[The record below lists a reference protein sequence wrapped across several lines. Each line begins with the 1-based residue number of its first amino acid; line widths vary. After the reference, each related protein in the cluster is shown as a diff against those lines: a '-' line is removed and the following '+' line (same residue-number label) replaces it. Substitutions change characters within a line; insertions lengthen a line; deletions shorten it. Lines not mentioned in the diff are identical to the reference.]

1 MRMPGPPHQL
11 PPRQLVEECFAMV
24 STRWDDCFVTDPVES
39 GVETSMRPLRDTLSQ
54 LRLRELLIEVQDRVE
69 QIVQGRDRLDGLV
82 EAMLVVTSGL
92 ELDETLRTIVHTAID
107 LVDARYGALGVRG
120 HDHELVEFIYE
131 GIDEEMRE
139 QIGHLP
145 EGRGVLGVLID
156 DPKPIRLD
164 NISHHA
170 SSVGFPPNHPP
181 MRTFLGVPVRIRDEV
196 FGNLYLTEKAGG
208 QPFSEDDEVLV
219 QALAAAAGIA
229 IDNARLYE
237 ASKTRQSWIE
247 ATRDIGTELL
257 SGADPARVF
266 RLVAD
271 ESRSLSGAELTLVAV
286 PADPDLPA
294 SEVDELVIAA
304 TSGEGS
310 ATEVHSIPVEG
321 TLIGKAFVQRMPGR
335 FDQFELAP
343 GDTVAAGP
351 ALVLPLRATDAVPG
365 VLVAVRAVGA
375 QPFNNEQ
382 LDMMAAFAD
391 QAALAWQL
399 ASTQRQMRELSILTD
414 RDRIARD
421 LHDHVIQRL
430 FAVGLALQ
438 GTIPRARVPEVQQRL
453 TDSVDDLQ
461 EVIQEI
467 RTAIFDL
474 HGSSSGVTRLRQR
487 LDEAIAQFSTSNLRT
502 TVQYTGPLSVV
513 DAALADHAEAVVREA
528 VSNAVRHAG
537 ATTLTVNVAVSDDL
551 CIDVVDDG
559 IGIPA
564 EMTGSGLTNLRRR
577 AEDAGGDFSIAR
589 PTTGGTHL
597 KWCAPLP

>member
-1 MRMPGPPHQL
+1 MPGPPHQL

-453 TDSVDDLQ
+453 TDCVDDLQ

-559 IGIPA
+559 IGIPT

>member
-1 MRMPGPPHQL
+1 M
-11 PPRQLVEECFAMV
+11 
-24 STRWDDCFVTDPVES
+24 TDPVES
-39 GVETSMRPLRDTLSQ
+39 GAETGVRPLRDTLSQ
-54 LRLRELLIEVQDRVE
+54 LRLRELLVEVQDRVE

-92 ELDETLRTIVHTAID
+92 ELDETLRTIVHTAIE

-131 GIDEEMRE
+131 GIDQQMRE

-196 FGNLYLTEKAGG
+196 FGNLYLTDKTGG

-257 SGADPARVF
+257 SGTDPARVF

-271 ESRSLSGAELTLVAV
+271 ECRTLSGAELTLVAV
-286 PADPDLPA
+286 PVDPDAPA
-294 SEVDELVIAA
+294 SEVDELVITA
-304 TSGEGS
+304 TSGDGQAMELQP
-310 ATEVHSIPVEG
+310 IPVDG
-321 TLIGKAFVQRMPGR
+321 TLIGKAFVQRVPGR
-335 FDQFELAP
+335 FDNFELVP
-343 GDTVAAGP
+343 GETTLTGP
-351 ALVLPLRATDAVPG
+351 ALVLPLRATDAVAG
-365 VLVAVRAVGA
+365 VLVAVRAVGS

-421 LHDHVIQRL
+421 LHDHVNQRL

-453 TDSVDDLQ
+453 TDCVDDLQ

-474 HGSSSGVTRLRQR
+474 HGASYGVTRLRQR
-487 LDEAIAQFSTSNLRT
+487 LDEAIAQFSTSDLRT

-528 VSNAVRHAG
+528 VSNAVRHAD
-537 ATTLTVNVAVSDDL
+537 ATTLTVNVAVDDDL

-559 IGIPA
+559 RGIPA
-564 EMTGSGLTNLRRR
+564 DITGSGGLTNLRRR
-577 AEDAGGDFSIAR
+577 AEDAGGQFSVERLPA
-589 PTTGGTHL
+589 GGTHL
-597 KWCAPLP
+597 NWLAPLP